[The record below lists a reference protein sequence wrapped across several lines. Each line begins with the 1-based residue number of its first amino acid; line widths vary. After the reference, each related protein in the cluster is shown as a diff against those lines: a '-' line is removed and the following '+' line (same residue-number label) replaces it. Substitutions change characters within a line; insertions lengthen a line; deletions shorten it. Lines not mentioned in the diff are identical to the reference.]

1 MHRRYPLIDGE
12 HFFNPLARLVLIIFY
27 LNRTFQRLDGRKK
40 DEYRHINIEFGLDWG
55 NCLVTLG
62 STRVFA
68 QVSCEIYQPNNS
80 RPNEGVLQISAELAG
95 GDAKLT
101 DLTKINQV
109 LERFYKDSKCI
120 DLESLCII
128 AEEKVCNIYFHYFF
142 INCFKS

>member
-1 MHRRYPLIDGE
+1 LKISY
-12 HFFNPLARLVLIIFY
+12 
-27 LNRTFQRLDGRKK
+27 
-40 DEYRHINIEFGLDWG
+40 GLDWG

-62 STRVFA
+62 CTRVFA

-95 GDAKLT
+95 DNKIY

-120 DLESLCII
+120 DLEALCII
-128 AEEKVCNIYFHYFF
+128 AEEKVCSIYFCFML
-142 INCFKS
+142 IN